1 MKKGENHIGRHRI
14 RASEWGRP
22 MTNDDLDSYFSYLS
36 SQSGSSQMC
45 STAVNRERERK
56 RGKYWTRYV
65 CAKRR
70 KELKGWGGN
79 RIALTLRI
87 ILREAD
93 GVSRLRV

>member
-45 STAVNRERERK
+45 STAVNREREREK
-56 RGKYWTRYV
+56 KGK
-65 CAKRR
+65 
-70 KELKGWGGN
+70 
-79 RIALTLRI
+79 
-87 ILREAD
+87 ILDSICMREEEEGA
-93 GVSRLRV
+93 